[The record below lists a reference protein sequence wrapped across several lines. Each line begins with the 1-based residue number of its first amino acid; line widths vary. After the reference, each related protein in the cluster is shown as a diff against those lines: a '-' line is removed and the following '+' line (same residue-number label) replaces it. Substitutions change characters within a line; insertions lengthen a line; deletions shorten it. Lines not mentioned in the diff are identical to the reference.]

1 MIYFAILFVCFR
13 DTLAT
18 HVMLTSNSLCNNN
31 VEKVSFPQCVI
42 TGAESQVSDYQVGQW
57 TDSSVDDCHDSLLVQ
72 GDSSHW
78 RWHHSLNRMS
88 WTIEERRQVGESE
101 QAV

>member
-1 MIYFAILFVCFR
+1 MYRVPQLLQSNSFTCYALMIYFAILFVCFR

-31 VEKVSFPQCVI
+31 VEKISFPQCVI

-57 TDSSVDDCHDSLLVQ
+57 TAQWMIVMTLY
-72 GDSSHW
+72 
-78 RWHHSLNRMS
+78 
-88 WTIEERRQVGESE
+88 
-101 QAV
+101 